1 VKYDICDVN
10 HEWDDDMI
18 SKFDRIYLINVI
30 KPHKSDQNRNISKS
44 FPFDQF
50 EKILDILKQPL
61 KKNGKLYILNSGNT
75 NDMEYEDGD
84 YLKFGY
90 DLSSEDKVSIIRI
103 LIDDVVHLSK
113 IDRSTTIGEKIELIK
128 TYTRRM

>member
-1 VKYDICDVN
+1 MSTSLKY
-10 HEWDDDMI
+10 
-18 SKFDRIYLINVI
+18 L
-30 KPHKSDQNRNISKS
+30 
-44 FPFDQF
+44 
-50 EKILDILKQPL
+50 KILDILKQPL
-61 KKNGKLYILNSGNT
+61 KKNGKLYILNSGNV

-113 IDRSTTIGEKIELIK
+113 IDRSTTTGEKIELIK
-128 TYTRRM
+128 TYTK